1 MDKAKNNYEI
11 HDKKILTVILVF
23 KESRRYLEVAT
34 YTISV
39 YTDYKNL
46 IFYNDKDIESETSS
60 VRTRTGRLQFKD
72 IFST

>member
-11 HDKKILTVILVF
+11 HDKKTLTVILVF
-23 KESRRYLEVAT
+23 KEWRRYLEVAT

-60 VRTRTGRLQFKD
+60 VGTRTGRLQFKD